1 MKIIRK
7 VNKFVYELFFFLL
20 FSHTRSADMVPLRCV
35 LFQCDVTQFESLARF
50 ISFTTSC
57 IDHTVS
63 HF

>member
-1 MKIIRK
+1 M
-7 VNKFVYELFFFLL
+7 NFFFFLL

-35 LFQCDVTQFESLARF
+35 LFQCDVIQFESLARF